1 MTTTKQ
7 DKLTAER
14 LRERLHYDAGTG
26 VFTRRVGSGHARA
39 GDMAGTVHRTGYV
52 RISIDGG
59 NILPITLRGY
69 MCTASGR
76 LTRLSTSTAN
86 APITAL
92 PICASVGTASRCGG
106 SHAKRRSKETP
117 ILPRLWLNESNGS
130 AGDDSEAAPTARL
143 LRQTAPV
150 DSASPPNSISKL
162 RPPERAAP
170 LAASSSE

>member
-26 VFTRRVGSGHARA
+26 VFTRRVGSGHART
-39 GDMAGTVHRTGYV
+39 GEMAGSVHRTGYV

-59 NILPITLRGY
+59 NITLRGY

-150 DSASPPNSISKL
+150 DSASPANAI
-162 RPPERAAP
+162 RQA
-170 LAASSSE
+170 

>member
-39 GDMAGTVHRTGYV
+39 GEMAGSVHRTGYV

-59 NILPITLRGY
+59 NILPITLRGS

-76 LTRLSTSTAN
+76 LTRLSTSAGN

-92 PICASVGTASRCGG
+92 PICASAVPRCGG
-106 SHAKRRSKETP
+106 PHAKRRSKETR
-117 ILPRLWLNESNGS
+117 ILPRLWLNESKGS
-130 AGDDSEAAPTARL
+130 VGDDSETATR
-143 LRQTAPV
+143 RVFP
-150 DSASPPNSISKL
+150 DG
-162 RPPERAAP
+162 
-170 LAASSSE
+170 

>member
-7 DKLTAER
+7 AKLTAER
-14 LRERLHYDAGTG
+14 LRKRLRYDAETG
-26 VFTRRVGSGHARA
+26 LFTRRVGSGHAHA
-39 GDMAGTVHRTGYV
+39 GDMAGSVHRTGYV

-59 NILPITLRGY
+59 NITLRGY

-92 PICASVGTASRCGG
+92 PICASVGAASRCGG
-106 SHAKRRSKETP
+106 SHAKQRSKETP

>member
-39 GDMAGTVHRTGYV
+39 GEMAGSVHRTGYV

-117 ILPRLWLNESNGS
+117 ILPRLWLNESKGS
-130 AGDDSEAAPTARL
+130 AGDDSETATR
-143 LRQTAPV
+143 RVFP
-150 DSASPPNSISKL
+150 DG
-162 RPPERAAP
+162 
-170 LAASSSE
+170 